1 MVTRKP
7 VPPAAGG
14 GLAPAP
20 ASPPYPVTPVAPN
33 TANSF
38 RMQDAIGE
46 LRSPDS
52 ETNSQ
57 NEWSGDG
64 IDKQNEDAKPSLPD
78 SLRVGPPQGFT
89 PSSSQEALRPQAT
102 GTNPFLNRQRTGSSN
117 ASSTAGQESSA
128 DAWGEYDTPA
138 PPTTAPPPPPVPQDS
153 IPPSE
158 QFEHLSV
165 NEPSTNPWQPALGR
179 QTTGQAP
186 PVPSIHRQGSE
197 ENAWSSAP
205 AREPPNLPPVD
216 SSQPVLVDLEEPESL
231 AWDEDEPA
239 PSPVLH
245 ELPADNV
252 AEARQM
258 HEDQHVWDETVGH
271 PLHPLQQ
278 HPVNTLRQTSQE
290 DPVQHNEGWNMVDHE
305 PMPIGAQQSG
315 VISGSGVNLATYANE
330 EEAPPLPPRR
340 SQEHPPAQPP
350 RPIIDATTNQSTS
363 SITSPTAVAKKQRKE
378 TYEIKRITWHD
389 VTAAENPRVSP
400 ILVQNANGPCPLL
413 ALVNALTLSTP
424 ADVETALVDALRSRE
439 QVSLG
444 LLLDAVFDELMSGRR
459 GDAAQEL
466 PDVADLYSFLLA
478 LHTGMNVNPRFFPP
492 PPTRNSNDPRN
503 SMSHIHPSEREASLP
518 GTFEETREMK
528 LYSTFSIPLIH
539 GWLPEQDSSAYTA
552 LNRSAKSYEDAQN
565 LMFHEES
572 LEEKLIHE
580 GLSFEEQATLED
592 IATIKAFFASNATQL
607 TPYGLDRITTSVAPG
622 SVAILFRN
630 DHFSTLYRHPDT
642 LQLLQL
648 VTDSGYAGH
657 EEVVWESL
665 IDVTGE
671 NAEFF
676 SGDFRLVGGGASTP
690 AAAPSQ
696 SNDGWTTV
704 QERRGQNQVPSH
716 TQNLS
721 TSSHQDAPPTPRS
734 PNTEQEDHDLALAL
748 QLQEEEE
755 ERHRN
760 ELARRRRE
768 TELSQQYIE
777 QQGRG
782 QAGGAQI
789 IPVTQRGGGA
799 PRGRG
804 QPQSRGRGIVN
815 TSNAAQENRPAVP
828 PRRNNAAGQGQPVD
842 PEAGV
847 DAPPPS
853 YEQAANQAAYNP
865 PVDHPAHPSAA
876 PNGSS
881 NGRRMSAYMANSQN
895 VGPRP
900 VGRRGTGLTLIEQIP
915 GRRATSG
922 SVDSSSGN
930 SRDKDCVV
938 M

>member
-1 MVTRKP
+1 MN
-7 VPPAAGG
+7 A
-14 GLAPAP
+14 
-20 ASPPYPVTPVAPN
+20 
-33 TANSF
+33 
-38 RMQDAIGE
+38 
-46 LRSPDS
+46 
-52 ETNSQ
+52 
-57 NEWSGDG
+57 WSGEG
-64 IDKQNEDAKPSLPD
+64 LENNQNTQHANNSLPD
-78 SLRVGPPQGFT
+78 LLRAGPPHGYT

-102 GTNPFLNRQRTGSSN
+102 GTNPFLNKQRTGSSN
-117 ASSTAGQESSA
+117 AGSATGHESSA

-138 PPTTAPPPPPVPQDS
+138 PPTTAPPPPPVPHDS

-158 QFEHLSV
+158 QFEHLPVS
-165 NEPSTNPWQPALGR
+165 EPSTNPWQPALDK
-179 QTTGQAP
+179 QATGQAP
-186 PVPSIHRQGSE
+186 PPIPPMQRQDSG
-197 ENAWSSAP
+197 NDVWSGPP
-205 AREPPNLPPVD
+205 AREAPQLPPVD
-216 SSQPVLVDLEEPESL
+216 SSQPVLINLEEPESP
-231 AWDEDEPA
+231 AWDEDDDEPA
-239 PSPVLH
+239 VH
-245 ELPADNV
+245 EMPADNV
-252 AEARQM
+252 AENQQM
-258 HEDQHVWDETVGH
+258 HEDQHAWDDQTAG
-271 PLHPLQQ
+271 HPLQQ
-278 HPVNTLRQTSQE
+278 HPVTTIQHIPPTLVDD
-290 DPVQHNEGWNMVDHE
+290 DPIQQGDGWNMVDHD
-305 PMPIGAQQSG
+305 PLSIGSQQNG
-315 VISGSGVNLATYANE
+315 VITGSGEDIATYAGGE
-330 EEAPPLPPRR
+330 QEYAPPLPPRT

-350 RPIIDATTNQSTS
+350 RPVVDTAHNRSTS
-363 SITSPTAVAKKQRKE
+363 SITSPTAAARKQKKE

-389 VTAAENPRVSP
+389 VSAAENPRVSP

-424 ADVETALVDALRSRE
+424 AHVETALVETLRSRE

-459 GDAAQEL
+459 GDAAQDL
-466 PDVADLYSFLLA
+466 PDVSDLYSFLIT

-492 PPTRNSNDPRN
+492 PATRTSGDIRR
-503 SMSHIHPSEREASLP
+503 SMTHVHPSEREALLP

-539 GWLPEQDSSAYTA
+539 GWLPERDSSAFTA
-552 LNRSAKSYEDAQN
+552 LDRSAKSYEDAQN
-565 LMFHEES
+565 LMFHEEE
-572 LEEKLIHE
+572 LEDKLMRE

-607 TPYGLDRITTSVAPG
+607 TPYGLDRITTSVGPG

-648 VTDSGYAGH
+648 VTDMGYAGH

-665 IDVTGE
+665 IDVNGE

-676 SGDFRLVGGGASTP
+676 SGDFRLVGGASSTSPP
-690 AAAPSQ
+690 APTQ

-704 QERRGQNQVPSH
+704 TGRRNQNQPSH
-716 TQNLS
+716 EPNLS
-721 TSSHQDAPPTPRS
+721 TAGFDDNIPTTPRS

-755 ERHRN
+755 ERHRS
-760 ELARRRRE
+760 EIARRRRE

-777 QQGRG
+777 QQGQG
-782 QAGGAQI
+782 QN
-789 IPVTQRGGGA
+789 IPVSQRGGSA
-799 PRGRG
+799 PRGQG
-804 QPQSRGRGIVN
+804 RGRGRGN
-815 TSNAAQENRPAVP
+815 PPPQTPQEARPAIP
-828 PRRNNAAGQGQPVD
+828 PRRNNPGGQVLNAAGQPVD

-865 PVDHPAHPSAA
+865 PVDHPAHPSAS
-876 PNGSS
+876 PNGTA
-881 NGRRMSAYMANSQN
+881 NGRRMSAYTANSQGVASGSRN
-895 VGPRP
+895 NRRQTGSGP
-900 VGRRGTGLTLIEQIP
+900 TLIEQIP

-922 SVDSSSGN
+922 SMEAGTT